1 MSSKQLENSELVG
14 KNNPK
19 GGVSGDSSNDK
30 VHFKLALNTTS
41 YKAVVGAGSSDK
53 PIQILGAVRSAPEFA
68 NNNAKVKEALTA
80 TQADSRENSK

>member
-1 MSSKQLENSELVG
+1 MSLKQLENSELVG
-14 KNNPK
+14 KIIPK

-41 YKAVVGAGSSDK
+41 YKAVVGAGSLHK
-53 PIQILGAVRSAPEFA
+53 PFKYSAVRSAPEFA

-80 TQADSRENSK
+80 TQLIPRELK